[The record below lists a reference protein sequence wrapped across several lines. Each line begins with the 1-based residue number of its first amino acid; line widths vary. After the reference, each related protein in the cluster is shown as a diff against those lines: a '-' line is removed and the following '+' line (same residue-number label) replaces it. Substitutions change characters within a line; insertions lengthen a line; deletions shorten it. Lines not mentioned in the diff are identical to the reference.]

1 MYLLKNFK
9 MKIWTCGCTQVNRK
23 REGGGEGGKNSERVI
38 QVDNERQHSDIF
50 VSNDV
55 IGIF

>member
-1 MYLLKNFK
+1 MLYLLKYFK

-23 REGGGEGGKNSERVI
+23 REGGEGVRNSEQVI
-38 QVDNERQHSDIF
+38 QVDSERQHSDIS